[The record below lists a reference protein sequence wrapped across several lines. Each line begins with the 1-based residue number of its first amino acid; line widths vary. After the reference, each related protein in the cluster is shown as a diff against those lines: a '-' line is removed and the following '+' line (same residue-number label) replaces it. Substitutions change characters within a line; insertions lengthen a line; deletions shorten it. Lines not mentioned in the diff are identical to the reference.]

1 MRRVLIRTVV
11 ALALVLSGWLVGRAQ
26 TLAEPD
32 FTLSLD
38 APGGET
44 RVTCTKGCV
53 LQGGRDYRNEHA
65 GYMLTYW
72 YKCGGTNRCAATVN
86 GWLKTVSVL
95 RPERVARRIF
105 RHRSQTGY
113 LFMVPMRI
121 RATVL
126 ASANNP
132 AT

>member
-44 RVTCTKGCV
+44 RVHMYEGMCPS
-53 LQGGRDYRNEHA
+53 GR
-65 GYMLTYW
+65 T
-72 YKCGGTNRCAATVN
+72 
-86 GWLKTVSVL
+86 
-95 RPERVARRIF
+95 
-105 RHRSQTGY
+105 
-113 LFMVPMRI
+113 
-121 RATVL
+121 
-126 ASANNP
+126 
-132 AT
+132 